1 MVKNL
6 PTVERSTKIRFGKYA
21 LDDQAENTIVFNAS
35 NTEMQV
41 TNPGAVYLSPIRFR
55 EDFSDPQIVLL
66 MYDKTT
72 GEITESG
79 SSASTA
85 TEPPLRLVTGFGN
98 TTPHTIEFNNP
109 TTSFKA
115 ASNVQIQ
122 SLSENSVPI
131 VGASNVLIDSPITK
145 SGDKMVI
152 TSNLEV
158 LGNVQFSN
166 GTITEIKNT
175 DLVVED
181 RIIGIANGNTQSALD
196 IGIVMNYPDKNVAI
210 IHHGDETPK
219 RLSVGYTQNTH
230 TDSSIAPDSNNI
242 TVDILGDLKVQN
254 DLNVNGRIDVA
265 NLSITQSLDVDTN
278 TLKVDSVNNRV
289 GIGITS
295 PTVALDV
302 SGDANVA
309 ALTATTGTF
318 SSDVSGVA
326 GTFTGAVS
334 GTTGTFTGAVSGAS
348 ITDGTATLSGGT
360 WSGSAATLT
369 TARLIGGVAFDGSTD
384 INLPGVDIGG
394 NQNTTGSAATL
405 TTARLIGGVA
415 FDGSADINLPGVD
428 IGGNQNTTGSA
439 ATLTTA
445 RLIGGVAFDGSADI
459 NLPGVDIGG
468 NQNTTGSA
476 ATLTTARLIG
486 GVAFDGSADINLP
499 GVDTGGNQNTTGSA
513 ATLTTARLIG
523 GVAFDGSADIVPTT
537 FNSISAIDG
546 TFSGNVS
553 GVNGT
558 FTGPVTGASYSG
570 GAISGTTGT
579 FSGTLSSAGFTATS
593 AQINGV
599 LNTVGNLSVNTNAIL
614 VDATNKKVGIG
625 KTPGANLD
633 VLGNVYA
640 SGAITSAAGG
650 ITATTGLISGDGGG
664 LSNLQVSS
672 FASDVTLGT
681 DTSGDY
687 VASLVGGDGIT
698 TGAAAE
704 SATPTVAV
712 DLKTNGGLVIETGQV
727 AVDLAASSITGTLAV
742 ADGGTGVTTS
752 TGTTNVVLSDSPT
765 LTGTLTAA
773 TANFSGDISAV
784 GGTFTGAVTG
794 ASYSGGAISGT
805 TGTYTGA
812 LTVTDSTASVSNVT
826 GSLVVS
832 GGIGAIGNV
841 YSGDLYASAGLDH
854 SSHIGTARIG
864 YDGTTTGDATF
875 AETNN
880 MNSTDYAIK
889 QDSAGKTKINA
900 KTGQVI
906 SFGINNVEKAQI
918 SDSGNFSVDT
928 NTLYVD
934 AVNDRVGI
942 GTITP
947 AANKQLDVVGNIY
960 ASQNVTAAG
969 SFTTNRA
976 TVTDGLIVNAGGV
989 TKKFY
994 SYNGTIPTGTTP
1006 ANAAIKLTFSSNI
1019 FYAKI
1024 VAHLVEDATEFS
1036 NMSLEVGGG
1045 SRAGGSSPN
1054 LKLGSVSVFGNT
1066 STNPW
1071 NSTPDV
1077 TTTAGAIIIKPSSD
1091 INNGTASVADALY
1104 NIFIEYIT
1112 PDATNG
1118 TLNTIH
1124 QGANAAAVKTFSY

>member
-55 EDFSDPQIVLL
+55 EDFSDSQIVLL
-66 MYDKTT
+66 MYNKTT

-85 TEPPLRLVTGFGN
+85 VEPPLQSVTGFGN
-98 TTPHTIEFNNP
+98 TTTYTIEFNNP

-318 SSDVSGVA
+318 SGDVSGVA

-348 ITDGTATLSGGT
+348 ITDGTATLSGGV

-384 INLPGVDIGG
+384 ISLPGVDIGG

-405 TTARLIGGVA
+405 TTARLIGGIA

-459 NLPGVDIGG
+459 NLPGVNVGG

-889 QDSAGKTKINA
+889 QDNAGKTKINA

-960 ASQNVTAAG
+960 ASQNVPAAG

-1077 TTTAGAIIIKPSSD
+1077 TSIAGAIIIKPSSD

-1124 QGANAAAVKTFSY
+1124 QGAAAVKTFNY

>member
-1 MVKNL
+1 M
-6 PTVERSTKIRFGKYA
+6 
-21 LDDQAENTIVFNAS
+21 
-35 NTEMQV
+35 
-41 TNPGAVYLSPIRFR
+41 
-55 EDFSDPQIVLL
+55 
-66 MYDKTT
+66 
-72 GEITESG
+72 
-79 SSASTA
+79 
-85 TEPPLRLVTGFGN
+85 
-98 TTPHTIEFNNP
+98 
-109 TTSFKA
+109 
-115 ASNVQIQ
+115 
-122 SLSENSVPI
+122 
-131 VGASNVLIDSPITK
+131 
-145 SGDKMVI
+145 
-152 TSNLEV
+152 
-158 LGNVQFSN
+158 
-166 GTITEIKNT
+166 
-175 DLVVED
+175 
-181 RIIGIANGNTQSALD
+181 
-196 IGIVMNYPDKNVAI
+196 
-210 IHHGDETPK
+210 
-219 RLSVGYTQNTH
+219 
-230 TDSSIAPDSNNI
+230 
-242 TVDILGDLKVQN
+242 
-254 DLNVNGRIDVA
+254 
-265 NLSITQSLDVDTN
+265 
-278 TLKVDSVNNRV
+278 
-289 GIGITS
+289 
-295 PTVALDV
+295 
-302 SGDANVA
+302 
-309 ALTATTGTF
+309 
-318 SSDVSGVA
+318 
-326 GTFTGAVS
+326 
-334 GTTGTFTGAVSGAS
+334 
-348 ITDGTATLSGGT
+348 
-360 WSGSAATLT
+360 
-369 TARLIGGVAFDGSTD
+369 
-384 INLPGVDIGG
+384 
-394 NQNTTGSAATL
+394 
-405 TTARLIGGVA
+405 
-415 FDGSADINLPGVD
+415 
-428 IGGNQNTTGSA
+428 
-439 ATLTTA
+439 
-445 RLIGGVAFDGSADI
+445 
-459 NLPGVDIGG
+459 
-468 NQNTTGSA
+468 
-476 ATLTTARLIG
+476 IG

-906 SFGINNVEKAQI
+906 SLGINNVEKAQI
-918 SDSGNFSVDT
+918 SDSGDFSVDT

-934 AVNDRVGI
+934 ATNDRVGI
-942 GTITP
+942 GTIAP
-947 AANKQLDVVGNIY
+947 AANRQLDVVGNIY

-1124 QGANAAAVKTFSY
+1124 QGANAAAVKTFNY

>member
-6 PTVERSTKIRFGKYA
+6 PTVERSTKIRFGKNVVEE
-21 LDDQAENTIVFNAS
+21 QADNTIIFNAS
-35 NTEMQV
+35 NTDLQA

-66 MYDKTT
+66 MYNKTT

-85 TEPPLRLVTGFGN
+85 VEPPLSSVTGFGN
-98 TTPHTIEFNNP
+98 TTPYTIEFNNP
-109 TTSFKA
+109 TTAFTA
-115 ASNVQIQ
+115 AGNVHITGDLEIQ
-122 SLSENSVPI
+122 
-131 VGASNVLIDSPITK
+131 
-145 SGDKMVI
+145 
-152 TSNLEV
+152 
-158 LGNVQFSN
+158 GNVQFRN
-166 GTITEIKNT
+166 GDITEIKNA

-181 RIIGIANGNTQSALD
+181 RIIGIANNNTQTGLD
-196 IGIVMNYPDKNVAI
+196 VGIIMNYPNQNVGI
-210 IHHGDETPK
+210 IHHGDENPK
-219 RLSVGYTQNTH
+219 RLSIGYTQNTS
-230 TDSSIAPDSNNI
+230 TDVSITPDAN
-242 TVDILGDLKVQN
+242 TVTLDVLGHLKVQN
-254 DLNVNGRIDVA
+254 DTVMNGQLTVNA
-265 NLSITQSLDVDTN
+265 
-278 TLKVDSVNNRV
+278 VN
-289 GIGITS
+289 
-295 PTVALDV
+295 
-302 SGDANVA
+302 
-309 ALTATTGTF
+309 ATTGTF
-318 SSDVSGVA
+318 SGDVSGVA
-326 GTFTGAVS
+326 
-334 GTTGTFTGAVSGAS
+334 GTFTGAVSGAS
-348 ITDGTATLSGGT
+348 ITDGTGTLSGGA

-369 TARLIGGVAFDGSTD
+369 TARTIGGVSFDGSTNID
-384 INLPGVDIGG
+384 LPGVNLGG

-405 TTARLIGGVA
+405 TTARTIGGVA
-415 FDGSADINLPGVD
+415 FDGSANIDLPGVNL
-428 IGGNQNTTGSA
+428 GGNQNTTGSA

-445 RLIGGVAFDGSADI
+445 RNIGGVAFDGSADI
-459 NLPGVDIGG
+459 DLPGVNVGG

-476 ATLTTARLIG
+476 ATLTTAR
-486 GVAFDGSADINLP
+486 N
-499 GVDTGGNQNTTGSA
+499 
-513 ATLTTARLIG
+513 IG

-537 FNSISAIDG
+537 FGNISAADGTFTGTVSGVNATFSGAG
-546 TFSGNVS
+546 TFSGDVS
-553 GVNGT
+553 GVAGT
-558 FTGPVTGASYSG
+558 FSGAVQGASYTG

-599 LNTVGNLSVNTNAIL
+599 LNTTGNLTVNTDAII
-614 VDATNKKVGIG
+614 VDATNKRVGVG

-650 ITATTGLISGDGGG
+650 ITATTGLITGDGGG

-698 TGAAAE
+698 AGAAAE

-712 DLKTNGGLVIETGQV
+712 DLKTGGGLVIETGQV

-784 GGTFTGAVTG
+784 AGTFTGAVQG
-794 ASYSGGAISGT
+794 ASYTGGSISGT
-805 TGTYTGA
+805 TGTFTGV
-812 LTVTDSTASVSNVT
+812 LTVSDNTAGTANNA
-826 GSLVVS
+826 GALVVS

-841 YSGDLYASAGLDH
+841 YSGDVYASAGLDH
-854 SSHIGTARIG
+854 SSHIGTVRIG

-875 AETNN
+875 AQTNN
-880 MNSTDYAIK
+880 MTSTDYALK
-889 QDSAGKTKINA
+889 QNSSGATKVNA
-900 KTGQVI
+900 KTGQTI
-906 SFGINNVEKAQI
+906 SFGINNSEKVGI
-918 SDSGNFSVDT
+918 TSGGNFYVDT
-928 NTLYVD
+928 DTLYVD
-934 AVNDRVGI
+934 ATNDRVGI
-942 GTITP
+942 GTSSP
-947 AANKQLDVVGNIY
+947 ATDRQLDVVGNVH
-960 ASQNVTAAG
+960 ASG
-969 SFTTNRA
+969 SLTVNRA
-976 TVTDGLIVNAGGV
+976 TVTDGMIINAGGV

-994 SYNGTIPTGTTP
+994 SYSGTIADTTTP

-1045 SRAGGSSPN
+1045 SRAGGATPQ
-1054 LKLGSVSVFGNT
+1054 LKLGAVSVFGNT

-1091 INNGTASVADALY
+1091 INNGTSPGAAALY
-1104 NIFIEYIT
+1104 NIFVEYIT

-1118 TLNTIH
+1118 KLVDIY
-1124 QGANAAAVKTFSY
+1124 QGASQVKTFNY

>member
-6 PTVERSTKIRFGKYA
+6 PTVERSTKIRFGKHA

-55 EDFSDPQIVLL
+55 EDFSNPEIVLL

-98 TTPHTIEFNNP
+98 TTPHTIEFQNP
-109 TTSFKA
+109 TTAFTTTG
-115 ASNVQIQ
+115 NVHINGDLEIQ
-122 SLSENSVPI
+122 
-131 VGASNVLIDSPITK
+131 
-145 SGDKMVI
+145 
-152 TSNLEV
+152 
-158 LGNVQFSN
+158 GNVQFRN

-181 RIIGIANGNTQSALD
+181 RIIGVAHNNTQAGLD
-196 IGIVMNYPDKNVAI
+196 TGIIINYPNQNVGI
-210 IHHGDETPK
+210 IHHGDENPK
-219 RLSVGYTQNTH
+219 RLSIGYTQNSS
-230 TDSSIAPDSNNI
+230 TDTAITPDSNNI
-242 TVDILGDLKVQN
+242 TLDVLGDLKVQN
-254 DLNVNGRIDVA
+254 DTT
-265 NLSITQSLDVDTN
+265 ITGQLDTN
-278 TLKVDSVNNRV
+278 SLSVTV
-289 GIGITS
+289 G
-295 PTVALDV
+295 V
-302 SGDANVA
+302 
-309 ALTATTGTF
+309 TAVTGTF
-318 SSDVSGVA
+318 SGDVSGGAGTFSGDVSGVA
-326 GTFTGAVS
+326 
-334 GTTGTFTGAVSGAS
+334 GTFTGAVSGAS
-348 ITDGTATLSGGT
+348 ITDGTGTLSGGA

-369 TARLIGGVAFDGSTD
+369 TPRAIGGVLFDGSVD
-384 INLPGVDIGG
+384 INLPGVDISG

-405 TTARLIGGVA
+405 TTAR
-415 FDGSADINLPGVD
+415 S
-428 IGGNQNTTGSA
+428 
-439 ATLTTA
+439 
-445 RLIGGVAFDGSADI
+445 
-459 NLPGVDIGG
+459 
-468 NQNTTGSA
+468 
-476 ATLTTARLIG
+476 IG

-523 GVAFDGSADIVPTT
+523 GVAFDGSANINLPGVDIGGNQNTTGSAAILTTARSIGGVAFDGSADINLPGVDTGGNQNTTGSAATLTTARSIGGVAFDGSADIVPTT
-537 FNSISAIDG
+537 FNSISAING

-599 LNTVGNLSVNTNAIL
+599 LNTVGDLSVNTNAIL

-640 SGAITSAAGG
+640 SGAITSAAG
-650 ITATTGLISGDGGG
+650 LISGDGGG

-698 TGAAAE
+698 AGAAAE
-704 SATPTVAV
+704 SATPTIAV

-727 AVDLAASSITGTLAV
+727 AVDLTASSITGTLAV

-765 LTGTLTAA
+765 LTGTLTGA

-784 GGTFTGAVTG
+784 GGAFTGAVTG
-794 ASYSGGAISGT
+794 SSYSGGAISGT
-805 TGTYTGA
+805 TGAYTGVLTVSDNTPATTTTTGA
-812 LTVTDSTASVSNVT
+812 LQVAGGVGVVGEIHSGAISAAKDQDVTSYIGKSA
-826 GSLVVS
+826 L
-832 GGIGAIGNV
+832 GGISYG
-841 YSGDLYASAGLDH
+841 
-854 SSHIGTARIG
+854 
-864 YDGTTTGDATF
+864 ATF
-875 AETNN
+875 AHKD
-880 MNSTDYAIK
+880 MNTQYRYALR
-889 QDSAGKTKINA
+889 QTAGGQTIINTKGDQSIQFRIAN
-900 KTGQVI
+900 T
-906 SFGINNVEKAQI
+906 EKAKLT
-918 SDSGNFSVDT
+918 SDGDFVVDT
-928 NTLYVD
+928 DTLYVD

-942 GTITP
+942 GLTTP
-947 AANKQLDVVGNIY
+947 TTELDVSGSVY
-960 ASQNVTAAG
+960 TSQNITAG
-969 SFTTNRA
+969 GN
-976 TVTDGLIVNAGGV
+976 VNATKVYSSGGTV
-989 TKKFY
+989 INTGSVCKKFY
-994 SYNGTIPTGTTP
+994 SYSGTISTGTTP

-1091 INNGTASVADALY
+1091 INNGTASTADALY
-1104 NIFIEYIT
+1104 NIFIEYIS

-1118 TLNTIH
+1118 TLDTIH
-1124 QGANAAAVKTFSY
+1124 QGVNAVAVKTFDY

>member
-6 PTVERSTKIRFGKYA
+6 PTVERSTKIRFGKNVVEE
-21 LDDQAENTIVFNAS
+21 QADNTIIFNAS
-35 NTEMQV
+35 NTDLQA

-66 MYDKTT
+66 MYNKAT

-85 TEPPLRLVTGFGN
+85 VEPPLSSVTGFGN
-98 TTPHTIEFNNP
+98 TTPYTIEFNNP
-109 TTSFKA
+109 TTAFTA
-115 ASNVQIQ
+115 AGNVHITGDLEIQ
-122 SLSENSVPI
+122 
-131 VGASNVLIDSPITK
+131 
-145 SGDKMVI
+145 
-152 TSNLEV
+152 
-158 LGNVQFSN
+158 GNVQFRN
-166 GTITEIKNT
+166 GDITEIKNT

-181 RIIGIANGNTQSALD
+181 RIIGIASNNTQTGLD
-196 IGIVMNYPDKNVAI
+196 VGIIMNYPNQNVGI
-210 IHHGDETPK
+210 IHHGDENPK
-219 RLSVGYTQNTH
+219 RLSIGYTQNTS
-230 TDSSIAPDSNNI
+230 TDVSITPDANTI
-242 TVDILGDLKVQN
+242 TLDVLGHLRVQN
-254 DLNVNGRIDVA
+254 DTVMNG
-265 NLSITQSLDVDTN
+265 Q
-278 TLKVDSVNNRV
+278 
-289 GIGITS
+289 
-295 PTVALDV
+295 
-302 SGDANVA
+302 
-309 ALTATTGTF
+309 LTINAINATTGTF
-318 SSDVSGVA
+318 SGDVSGA
-326 GTFTGAVS
+326 A
-334 GTTGTFTGAVSGAS
+334 GTFTGAVSGAS
-348 ITDGTATLSGGT
+348 ITDGTGTLSGGA

-369 TARLIGGVAFDGSTD
+369 TARLIGGVAFDGSAD
-384 INLPGVDIGG
+384 IDLPGVNLGGNQNTTGSAATLTTARLIGGVAFDGSANIDLPGVNLVGNQNTTGSAATLTTTRTIGGVAFDGSANIDLPGVNLGG

-415 FDGSADINLPGVD
+415 FDGSADIDLPGVNL
-428 IGGNQNTTGSA
+428 GGT
-439 ATLTTA
+439 
-445 RLIGGVAFDGSADI
+445 
-459 NLPGVDIGG
+459 
-468 NQNTTGSA
+468 
-476 ATLTTARLIG
+476 
-486 GVAFDGSADINLP
+486 
-499 GVDTGGNQNTTGSA
+499 QNTTGSA

-537 FNSISAIDG
+537 FGNISAGNGTFTGTVSGVDG
-546 TFSGNVS
+546 TFSGDVS
-553 GVNGT
+553 GVAGT
-558 FTGPVTGASYSG
+558 FSGAVQGASYSG

-599 LNTVGNLSVNTNAIL
+599 LNTTGDLTVNTDAII
-614 VDATNKKVGIG
+614 VDATNKRVGVG

-650 ITATTGLISGDGGG
+650 ITATTGLITGDGGG

-698 TGAAAE
+698 AGAAAE

-784 GGTFTGAVTG
+784 AGTFTGAVQG
-794 ASYSGGAISGT
+794 ASYTGGPISGT
-805 TGTYTGA
+805 TGNLSGV
-812 LTVTDSTASVSNVT
+812 LTVTDSTQSTSTST
-826 GSLVVS
+826 GSVIIS
-832 GGIGAIGNV
+832 GGVGI
-841 YSGDLYASAGLDH
+841 AGVVH
-854 SSHIGTARIG
+854 SSNISAAYDQDLTSYVGRAALGYMGESNHASFAHIDNNNTTSYSIKQTEG
-864 YDGTTTGDATF
+864 GTTHLNAKSGQHIRLSINNSEKARLTGD
-875 AETNN
+875 
-880 MNSTDYAIK
+880 
-889 QDSAGKTKINA
+889 
-900 KTGQVI
+900 
-906 SFGINNVEKAQI
+906 
-918 SDSGNFSVDT
+918 GNFYVDT

-934 AVNDRVGI
+934 ATNDRVGI
-942 GTITP
+942 GTSSP
-947 AANKQLDVVGNIY
+947 AADRQLDVVGNVH
-960 ASQNVTAAG
+960 ASG
-969 SFTTNRA
+969 SLTVNRA
-976 TVTDGLIVNAGGV
+976 TVTDGMIINAGGV

-994 SYNGTIPTGTTP
+994 SFNGTITDNNPTTP
-1006 ANAAIKLTFSSNI
+1006 ADAAIKLTFSSNI

-1024 VAHLVEDATEFS
+1024 VAHLVEDSTEFS

-1045 SRAGGSSPN
+1045 SRAGGATPQ
-1054 LKLGSVSVFGNT
+1054 LKLGAVSVFGNT

-1077 TTTAGAIIIKPSSD
+1077 TTTAGAIIIQPSTN
-1091 INNGTASVADALY
+1091 INSGGGSSTAAALY
-1104 NIFIEYIT
+1104 NIFVEYIS

-1118 TLNTIH
+1118 KLVDIY
-1124 QGANAAAVKTFSY
+1124 QGTSQVKTFNY